1 MSFSDFIYRQNQKWK
16 YHTATD
22 SFEKKV
28 AEINRFEQI
37 IWLDKSLFSIKGCDL
52 NLSRQDHSFIVD
64 RIDLF
69 IALLMGRGRFVLDT
83 NDLIYIIDN
92 IKLRVTTDEEIYII
106 HEVFFEGCYAI
117 SVNEKFNVIDIG
129 MNVGYTSLFFANNPS
144 VMKIYGYEPFK
155 PTFIDAQKNI
165 LLNTQLSS
173 KIAPFNFGLGNKSE
187 KRILHFSSHLKG
199 KNSINNDGNGNE
211 EIELRKAR
219 EVIID
224 LIRRNPLESYFIK
237 MDCEGAE
244 FEIFEDLQQSHIP
257 DQIFGFIIEWHQKS
271 PLPIVDILIS
281 NNFKVQ
287 LRGNDKIG
295 IITAF
300 R

>member
-1 MSFSDFIYRQNQKWK
+1 MSFSNFIYRQNQKWK
-16 YHTATD
+16 FHTATD

-37 IWLDKSLFSIKGCDL
+37 IWLDKSLFSIKDCDL
-52 NLSRQDHSFIVD
+52 NLSRQYHSFIVD

-69 IALLMGRGRFVLDT
+69 IALLMGRGRFELNA

-92 IKLRVTTDEEIYII
+92 IKLRVTTAEEIYII
-106 HEVFFEGCYAI
+106 HEVFFEGCYSI
-117 SVNEKFNVIDIG
+117 SVKEKFNVLDIG
-129 MNVGYTSLFFANNPS
+129 MNVGFTSLFFANNPR
-144 VMKIYGYEPFK
+144 VIKIYGYEPFK
-155 PTFIDAQKNI
+155 PTIIDAQKNF
-165 LLNTQLSS
+165 LLNPSLAS
-173 KIAPFNFGLGNKSE
+173 KISSFNFGLGNEFE
-187 KRILHFSSHLKG
+187 KRILHFSSDLKG
-199 KNSINNDGNGNE
+199 KNSMYNDEKGNE

-219 EVIID
+219 EIID
-224 LIRRNPLESYFIK
+224 DVISSNPVESYFIK

-244 FEIFEDLQQSHIP
+244 FEIFENLQHGNIP

-271 PLPIVDILIS
+271 PKPISDILIS

-287 LRGNDKIG
+287 MRGNDRIG

>member
-1 MSFSDFIYRQNQKWK
+1 MSFSNFIYRQNQKWK

-52 NLSRQDHSFIVD
+52 NLSRQYHSFIVD

-69 IALLMGRGRFVLDT
+69 IALLLGRGRFELST

-92 IKLRVTTDEEIYII
+92 IKLRVTTAEEIYIL
-106 HEVFFEGCYAI
+106 HEVFFEGCYRI
-117 SVNEKFNVIDIG
+117 SVKEKFNVIDIG
-129 MNVGYTSLFFANNPS
+129 MNVGYTSLFFASNPH

-155 PTFIDAQKNI
+155 PTFMDAQKNI
-165 LLNTQLSS
+165 LLNPQLSA
-173 KIAPFNFGLGNKSE
+173 KIAPFNFGLGNEFE
-187 KRILHFSSHLKG
+187 KRILHFSSNLKG
-199 KNSINNDGNGNE
+199 KNSMYNDAMGNE

-219 EVIID
+219 EIIGYVIS
-224 LIRRNPLESYFIK
+224 RNPTESYFIK

-244 FEIFEDLQQSHIP
+244 FEIFENLQQGNIP

-271 PLPIVDILIS
+271 PQPIIDILIS

-287 LRGNDKIG
+287 MRGKDRIG